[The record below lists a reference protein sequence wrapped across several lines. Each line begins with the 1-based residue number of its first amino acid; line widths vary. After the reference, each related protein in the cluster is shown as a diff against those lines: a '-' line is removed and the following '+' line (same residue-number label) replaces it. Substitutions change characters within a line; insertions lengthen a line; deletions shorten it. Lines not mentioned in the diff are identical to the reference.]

1 VPDGRGI
8 EDAREVVDEPA
19 RRRYGDLEE
28 NGEKDYTHA

>member
-8 EDAREVVDEPA
+8 EDAHEVVDESA
-19 RRRYGDLEE
+19 WRRHRDLEE